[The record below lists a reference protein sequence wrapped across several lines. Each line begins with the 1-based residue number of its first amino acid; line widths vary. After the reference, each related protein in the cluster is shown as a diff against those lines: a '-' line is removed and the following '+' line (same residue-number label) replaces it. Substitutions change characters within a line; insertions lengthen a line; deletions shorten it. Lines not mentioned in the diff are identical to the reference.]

1 MEQYKKLQMNKR
13 SIKEK
18 YPTKISIKSK
28 NKSYSNKVSNDLY
41 NISVYQLLN
50 NKSNAEKIS
59 SIKKNNIQPVNF
71 YISSI
76 NKVYNNTD
84 RSVNKSSKPYL

>member
-1 MEQYKKLQMNKR
+1 MEQYKKLQMNKK

-28 NKSYSNKVSNDLY
+28 NKNYSNKVSNDMY

-50 NKSNAEKIS
+50 NKSNEEKIG
-59 SIKKNNIQPVNF
+59 N
-71 YISSI
+71 
-76 NKVYNNTD
+76 
-84 RSVNKSSKPYL
+84 

>member
-41 NISVYQLLN
+41 NISV
-50 NKSNAEKIS
+50 IS
-59 SIKKNNIQPVNF
+59 
-71 YISSI
+71 Y
-76 NKVYNNTD
+76 
-84 RSVNKSSKPYL
+84 